1 VEYFFVN
8 FLASKDRKEKLFP
21 FPTKIVGRRSHLFVV
36 NDLGLCD
43 QVLHR
48 CRSCRIKASSIALN
62 VALLTGQGAFDESG
76 DPDGIS
82 KVKRYPARSV
92 A

>member
-1 VEYFFVN
+1 MIRGIILLSF
-8 FLASKDRKEKLFP
+8 LFP
-21 FPTKIVGRRSHLFVV
+21 QKFEKRSYSPFPV
-36 NDLGLCD
+36 NDLGFCH

-48 CRSCRIKASSIALN
+48 CRSYKIKASSMALN
-62 VALLTGQGAFDESG
+62 VALLAGQRAFDESG
-76 DPDGIS
+76 NPDGIS

>member
-1 VEYFFVN
+1 
-8 FLASKDRKEKLFP
+8 
-21 FPTKIVGRRSHLFVV
+21 
-36 NDLGLCD
+36 
-43 QVLHR
+43 VLHR
-48 CRSCRIKASSIALN
+48 CRSYKMKASSIVLN